1 MENLVSQKLFNNVY
15 HGKKVLIT
23 GHSGFKGSW
32 LSLWLQQMGA
42 IVSGISLE
50 PDTNPNH
57 YNLLNLELD
66 NNNLDIRFLEKLT
79 SKINAIQP
87 EIIFHLAAQPLVRY
101 SYNNPIETWTTNVI
115 GTANLLE
122 SCRSL
127 SCLKTIVIITTDK
140 CYENKE
146 WAWGYRESDRL
157 GGHDPYSASKAAT
170 ELVVSSYRKSFFN
183 KHNSPLI
190 ATARAG
196 NVIGG
201 GDWSVDR
208 LIPDVYRS
216 IIYNKTLE
224 IRSPLATRPWQHVLE
239 SLSGY
244 LLLGQ
249 NLLQGKLDFA
259 NAWNFGPSNEG
270 NKTVEEVLNEISHT
284 LNTLEWVSTNKENF
298 HEAHFLQ
305 LDSTKAQKI
314 LEWKPVWDFKQGIEE
329 TAKWYKHY
337 IETSK
342 IISDLQLNKFIQNA
356 FSKNLIWTR

>member
-1 MENLVSQKLFNNVY
+1 MENLVSQKLFKNIY
-15 HGKKVLIT
+15 LGKKVLIT
-23 GHSGFKGSW
+23 GHSGFKGTW

-42 IVSGISLE
+42 IVSGIALE

-57 YNLLNLELD
+57 RDLLNLELD
-66 NNNLDIRFLEKLT
+66 SNNIDIRDLEKLIY
-79 SKINAIQP
+79 KINIIQP
-87 EIIFHLAAQPLVRY
+87 DIIFHLAAQPLVRY
-101 SYNNPIETWTTNVI
+101 SYNNPLETWTTNVI
-115 GTANLLE
+115 GTANLLDAA
-122 SCRSL
+122 RSI
-127 SCLKTIVIITTDK
+127 SCLKAIVVITTDK

-146 WAWGYRESDRL
+146 WTWGYRESDRL

-183 KHNSPLI
+183 RPNSPLI

-216 IIYNKTLE
+216 IIYNKILE

-249 NLLQGKLDFA
+249 KLLEGKLDFA
-259 NAWNFGPSNEG
+259 DSWNFGPSNEG
-270 NKTVEEVLNEISHT
+270 NKTVQEVLNEISHT
-284 LNTLEWVSTNKENF
+284 LNTLEWISVNKENF
-298 HEAHFLQ
+298 HEANFLQ
-305 LDSTKAQKI
+305 LDSTKALKK

-329 TAKWYKHY
+329 TAKWYKHF
-337 IETSK
+337 IETK
-342 IISDLQLNKFIQNA
+342 EIISYIQLNKFVQNA
-356 FSKNLIWTR
+356 FSNKLIWTQ